1 MSDNP
6 NMVAYLDKLN
16 ANDKA
21 IICAAVREH
30 SREFKHA
37 HQGMLPFLPI
47 RVVVGCLDLKACQG
61 ANPRVYSALLSKLEV
76 HRWGP
81 QGIFNGTK
89 PVRMLRKLDDGL
101 VVKRLGLHPERGVPI
116 PGLAAVIK
124 RPRDRKMFEKAA
136 DAYDDQHPMLSL
148 KRLDEGLWQITCPER
163 YRHYVETWCMDY
175 LTK

>member
-1 MSDNP
+1 M
-6 NMVAYLDKLN
+6 MAYFDKLD

-21 IICAAVREH
+21 IICAAVRAH

-37 HQGMLPFLPI
+37 HQGMLPFLPV
-47 RVVVGCLDLKACQG
+47 RVVAACVEFARQCQPG
-61 ANPRVYSALLSKLEV
+61 LHSRVYSSLLSKLES
-76 HRWGP
+76 HKWCLR
-81 QGIFNGTK
+81 QAFNGTK
-89 PVRMLRKLDDGL
+89 PVTILRKLDDGL

-136 DAYDDQHPMLSL
+136 DAYDDQHPMMTL
-148 KRLDEGLWQITCPER
+148 KRLDEGFWQITCPER
-163 YRHYVETWCMDY
+163 YRHYVETWCCDY